1 MCLIAL
7 RWSPDAE
14 WPLIVAANRDEF
26 YQRASAPA
34 HHWPNS
40 PGLFAG
46 LDQQAGGTWLGI
58 NTQGRFAAV
67 TNFRRP
73 GETGTISRG
82 ALTHDFLTGNQSAQ
96 EYLHSLQET
105 SQHYAG
111 FNLLIADDTGLWYF
125 TNRSQTTADGNSLQQ
140 LPPGTYGLS
149 NHLLDTP
156 WPKLLRLKKGFTLA
170 NDEQSPDVAALIG
183 LLQDDWQPEET
194 DLPDT
199 GVGLERERL
208 LSSCF
213 ISSPIY
219 GTRTSTALILNRY
232 GRLSWHEQ
240 HYGPD
245 GVMEDRYAWELMLKP
260 GWMTTTTIS
269 QTEPMKTA

>member
-46 LDQQAGGTWLGI
+46 LDKQAGGTWLGV
-58 NTQGRFAAV
+58 NTRGRFAAV

-73 GETGTISRG
+73 GESGTISRG
-82 ALTHDFLTGNQSAQ
+82 ALTHDFLASDQSAQ
-96 EYLHSLQET
+96 DYLHSLET
-105 SQHYAG
+105 NSQDYAG
-111 FNLLIADDTGLWYF
+111 FNLMIADDTGLWYF

-149 NHLLDTP
+149 NHLLDTA
-156 WPKLLRLKKGFTLA
+156 WPKLLRLKEGFTRLVD
-170 NDEQSPDVAALIG
+170 NQSPDAASLID
-183 LLQDDWQPEET
+183 LLQDQWRPE
-194 DLPDT
+194 DSALPDT
-199 GVGLERERL
+199 GVGIERERL

-213 ISSPIY
+213 IHSPIY

-240 HYGPD
+240 HYGPE
-245 GVMEDRYAWELMLKP
+245 GVVEDRFAWELMVKS
-260 GWMTTTTIS
+260 GWMTTGYEKAESI
-269 QTEPMKTA
+269 KTA

>member
-26 YQRASAPA
+26 YQRASAPT
-34 HHWPNS
+34 HHWTNS

-46 LDQQAGGTWLGI
+46 LDKQAGGTWLGV
-58 NTQGRFAAV
+58 NTRGRFAAV

-82 ALTHDFLTGNQSAQ
+82 VLTHDFLASDQSAQ
-96 EYLHSLQET
+96 DYLHSLET
-105 SQHYAG
+105 NSQDYAG

-149 NHLLDTP
+149 NHLLDTA
-156 WPKLLRLKKGFTLA
+156 WPKLLRLKEGFTRLVD
-170 NDEQSPDVAALIG
+170 NQSPDAASLID
-183 LLQDDWQPEET
+183 LLQDQWQPEDT
-194 DLPDT
+194 ALPNT
-199 GVGLERERL
+199 GVGIERERL
-208 LSSCF
+208 LGSCF
-213 ISSPIY
+213 IHSPIY

-240 HYGPD
+240 HYGPE
-245 GVMEDRYAWELMLKP
+245 GVIEDRYAWELMVKS
-260 GWMTTTTIS
+260 GWMTTGYEKAESI
-269 QTEPMKTA
+269 KTA